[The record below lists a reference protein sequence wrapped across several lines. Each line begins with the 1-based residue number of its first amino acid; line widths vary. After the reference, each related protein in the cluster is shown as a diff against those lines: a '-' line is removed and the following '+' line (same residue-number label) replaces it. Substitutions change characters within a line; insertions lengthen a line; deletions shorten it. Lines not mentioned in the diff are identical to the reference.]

1 MPTPDSTPGTT
12 GGQDASL
19 LKVLENW
26 DALALGFGAMIG
38 FGWVVLTGGWISAAG
53 TGGGVL
59 AMVTGG
65 VIMGV
70 VGLTYAE
77 LAPAMPRREASST
90 SCSGAWGR
98 AGPSWARGP
107 ARQIGRLVVVAV
119 ILATL
124 WYVMT
129 ILTTSSAMRA
139 SRLAARR

>member
-1 MPTPDSTPGTT
+1 
-12 GGQDASL
+12 
-19 LKVLENW
+19 
-26 DALALGFGAMIG
+26 MIG
-38 FGWVVLTGGWISAAG
+38 FGWVLLTGGWISAAG
-53 TGGGVL
+53 TGGAVL

-70 VGLTYAE
+70 IGLTYAQ
-77 LAPAMPRREASST
+77 LTAAMPRRETSST

-107 ARQIGRLVVVAV
+107 ARQIGRLVVIVV